1 MINTVTMNHGKR
13 NEMRQCKT
21 LTMIAIVAAA
31 ITNSA
36 NTGIIGDT
44 NCADSV
50 FDYSSNIQNYGGT
63 LMTEATEFWVTGPS
77 DADVD
82 GNGYAWDA
90 GDLDYVAGW
99 RSNAPGEYIILEWN
113 TGIPDLV
120 GDDLTIRLYG
130 GPNASASV
138 FASTDG
144 TAFCL
149 IGTLGGGTPGY
160 LRNESFDFAGLFA
173 GDIHYVKVERVAN
186 GPQTGMFFDSFAGA
200 VVPEPGTLTLLG
212 VGILGLIWRK
222 RSC

>member
-1 MINTVTMNHGKR
+1 MLHY
-13 NEMRQCKT
+13 KT
-21 LTMIAIVAAA
+21 LAMVAIVAAA
-31 ITNSA
+31 TAASA
-36 NTGIIGDT
+36 NAGIIGNT
-44 NCADSV
+44 NWADSV

-63 LMTEATEFWVTGPS
+63 LMTEATEFWVTGLS

-130 GPNASASV
+130 GPSASASV

-144 TAFCL
+144 TEFTQ

-160 LRNESFDFAGLFA
+160 LRDESFDFAGML
-173 GDIHYVKVERVAN
+173 GDDVYYVKVERIAN

-200 VVPEPGTLTLLG
+200 VPEPSTLALLG
-212 VGILGLIWRK
+212 VGILGLIRRK

>member
-1 MINTVTMNHGKR
+1 MNHGKG
-13 NEMRQCKT
+13 NEMMQCKT
-21 LTMIAIVAAA
+21 PAVVAIVVAA
-31 ITNSA
+31 IATSA
-36 NTGIIGDT
+36 NAGIIGNT
-44 NCADSV
+44 NWADGV

-120 GDDLTIRLYG
+120 GDDLTIRLYS

-144 TAFCL
+144 TAFSL

-173 GDIHYVKVERVAN
+173 EDIHYVKVERVAN

-200 VVPEPGTLTLLG
+200 VVPEPSTLALLG
-212 VGILGLIWRK
+212 VGIFGLIRRK